1 MAIQGQV
8 EVKLLGGLGLTGPEG
23 VERKLPTRKARALAA
38 YLAMHPGRR
47 LHRAKLAALLWP
59 EGEGGGAA
67 RHSLRQALAS
77 IRDALGGAVIIGE
90 DEWVSCGNAAVTV
103 DAIEFE
109 HLTRAQTLDACE
121 KAEQLYRGD
130 FLDGFE
136 TGQPAYDEWLMF
148 ERERLRELAYRNL
161 GRLLRQRIVAPE
173 LDAAL
178 ATARQMI
185 RFDPFDEAAHRSLMR
200 LYVRQGRRP
209 QAVRHFHG
217 LSRLL
222 RQELGVG
229 PDQESVAL
237 YEEICCAP
245 SAGNT
250 PASLDRSIFVLEQ
263 LPCCV
268 VVTDLAN
275 RIVGW
280 NKIAEQQL
288 GFTKDDLSGRSPTL
302 LYAPARDQ
310 RLADQIFKIALANG
324 KWSQRVKLLS
334 KDGRVHHQIRTVTPL
349 HDRGGHLIGAFGVGT
364 PCAV

>member
-1 MAIQGQV
+1 MAAKVQMQ
-8 EVKLLGGLGLTGPEG
+8 LLGGLRLSGPQG
-23 VERKLPTRKARALAA
+23 IERKLPTRKARALAA

-47 LHRAKLAALLWP
+47 LDRPRLAALLWP
-59 EGEGGGAA
+59 EEDGGAA
-67 RHSLRQALAS
+67 RHSLRQALVS
-77 IRDALGGAVIIGE
+77 IREALGRAAVVGD
-90 DEWVSCGNAAVTV
+90 DEWISCGAGAVTV

-109 HLTRAQTLDACE
+109 HLAQAQTFAASE
-121 KAEQLYRGD
+121 QAEQLYRGD

-136 TGQPAYDEWLMF
+136 TGQPAYDEWLML
-148 ERERLRELAYRNL
+148 ERERLRELARRNL
-161 GRLLRQRIVAPE
+161 GRLLLQRIVAPE

-245 SAGNT
+245 PAAA

-263 LPCCV
+263 LPYCV

-280 NKIAEQQL
+280 NKIAEQKL

-310 RLADQIFKIALANG
+310 RLADQIFKLALANG

-349 HDRGGHLIGAFGVGT
+349 HDRGGQLIGAFGVGT
-364 PCAV
+364 PCGV